1 MEKFDSKPFC
11 EGAVKVAMQFG
22 KTFSYEP
29 EDINDME
36 ENLCEICHKY
46 EATMVLDG
54 KKVCQNCIQD
64 EDDFDCPND
73 MEEILELYHNAYE
86 NKKITNE
93 IAERIAFSLGVY
105 LGQVMLESKLSEFG
119 YEWRVD
125 ENQPCLASDDSN
137 KMYPNSKVYKRI
149 INGIED
155 SVKSFYDVAIVIAE
169 RGFPK
174 K

>member
-29 EDINDME
+29 EDI
-36 ENLCEICHKY
+36 
-46 EATMVLDG
+46 
-54 KKVCQNCIQD
+54 
-64 EDDFDCPND
+64 ND

-137 KMYPNSKVYKRI
+137 KMYPISKVYKRI